1 MLFIYLCIP
10 IHSCALSF
18 IWFHSIAFHSIT
30 LHSIFSCALHTDL
43 RRSRPAKPV
52 LGPASHAP
60 IPFHSIHQ
68 CHSLSFIHSCIYYI
82 SFYYHFIGSI
92 IASHSV
98 DIQWRVHSKHL
109 PIGPWCST
117 ATTLSKIFPGGPGTC
132 WHNYNNHAYP
142 FKINVY
148 VNVDWHQTCISCAFI
163 MCIRICVCVCDCVIV
178 CVFTSIFLS
187 WQVLAKIIV
196 IANLRRYVYVKHWNE
211 AKVDSTS
218 PPRAPSW
225 HFLGIQPM
233 LMPLMHKGGG
243 HRQITMDNP
252 GPTILLNSYK
262 FSKRTWKAQ
271 TQSRMNC
278 SLRHL
283 LALLFICD
291 IFAKR
296 KTQQDAG
303 KAVSN
308 LK

>member
-43 RRSRPAKPV
+43 RRRRPAKPV

-60 IPFHSIHQ
+60 IPFHSIPFIK

-142 FKINVY
+142 FKNKRVCKCWLTSNMHIMRVY
-148 VNVDWHQTCISCAFI
+148 HVHTH
-163 MCIRICVCVCDCVIV
+163 MRVCVCDCV
-178 CVFTSIFLS
+178 CLHSYFYLGKC
-187 WQVLAKIIV
+187 WQK
-196 IANLRRYVYVKHWNE
+196 
-211 AKVDSTS
+211 
-218 PPRAPSW
+218 
-225 HFLGIQPM
+225 
-233 LMPLMHKGGG
+233 
-243 HRQITMDNP
+243 
-252 GPTILLNSYK
+252 
-262 FSKRTWKAQ
+262 
-271 TQSRMNC
+271 
-278 SLRHL
+278 
-283 LALLFICD
+283 
-291 IFAKR
+291 
-296 KTQQDAG
+296 
-303 KAVSN
+303 
-308 LK
+308 

>member
-1 MLFIYLCIP
+1 MLIDIKHAYHARL
-10 IHSCALSF
+10 SCA
-18 IWFHSIAFHSIT
+18 
-30 LHSIFSCALHTDL
+30 
-43 RRSRPAKPV
+43 
-52 LGPASHAP
+52 
-60 IPFHSIHQ
+60 
-68 CHSLSFIHSCIYYI
+68 Y
-82 SFYYHFIGSI
+82 
-92 IASHSV
+92 
-98 DIQWRVHSKHL
+98 
-109 PIGPWCST
+109 
-117 ATTLSKIFPGGPGTC
+117 
-132 WHNYNNHAYP
+132 AYA
-142 FKINVY
+142 
-148 VNVDWHQTCISCAFI
+148 C
-163 MCIRICVCVCDCVIV
+163 MCDCV
-178 CVFTSIFLS
+178 CVFTSMFLS
-187 WQVLAKIIV
+187 WQVLAIIV

-262 FSKRTWKAQ
+262 STKRTWKAQ
-271 TQSRMNC
+271 TRSRMNC